1 LAVLVDGVVE
11 SLAATTLE
19 NNEKFRPRE
28 RAENGLLRKVGG
40 GSMTRATVSA
50 DGETIT
56 VHIPLTFRKR
66 GGRKLVVTPDGA
78 A

>member
-1 LAVLVDGVVE
+1 
-11 SLAATTLE
+11 
-19 NNEKFRPRE
+19 
-28 RAENGLLRKVGG
+28 
-40 GSMTRATVSA
+40 MTWATVSA

-78 A
+78 EWAPRPRVTLGRGGEWERKLIEWKGRCKGLLW